1 MKAEKPKYIKFAGL
15 CGILLPIIVFIF
27 IGISIYLYSDFSWSE
42 NWLSELAGQPG
53 EEPIWAARGT
63 ASIMFNVG
71 IIIAGVFGLILVNA
85 LWKIPILDSKVGR
98 IGKSLLLLDI
108 ISLIAIGVFPNTTD
122 IYHTVSSVLLFF
134 LVPFALIPIGIEF
147 RKNKERLIGSIVI
160 LLGAVS
166 LLSLPL
172 FLIPKPWGSNAIV
185 EMFPSMSLAI
195 GAVIFG
201 IYLLKGDFDLKE
213 K

>member
-122 IYHTVSSVLLFF
+122 IYHTVSSALLFF
-134 LVPFALIPIGIEF
+134 LVHFALIPMHELH
-147 RKNKERLIGSIVI
+147 K
-160 LLGAVS
+160 
-166 LLSLPL
+166 
-172 FLIPKPWGSNAIV
+172 
-185 EMFPSMSLAI
+185 
-195 GAVIFG
+195 
-201 IYLLKGDFDLKE
+201 
-213 K
+213 